1 LASAHDEGQKR
12 IIDAEKRAQLII
24 DEARQSAS
32 DEAARILAAAKDE
45 AIQQVTKARDELRNQ
60 VATLA
65 IKGAEHILKREIDTT
80 AHAELLRQLKTEL

>member
-1 LASAHDEGQKR
+1 
-12 IIDAEKRAQLII
+12 
-24 DEARQSAS
+24 
-32 DEAARILAAAKDE
+32 
-45 AIQQVTKARDELRNQ
+45 LRNQ